1 MPFFGSDG
9 RTGGTGSTASGGVVL
24 AGAVYGGLLGRGD
37 GLGDCVAEGGLE
49 GGGDARGGSVAG
61 SCEAGVA
68 GLEVGIR
75 GE

>member
-1 MPFFGSDG
+1 V
-9 RTGGTGSTASGGVVL
+9 GG
-24 AGAVYGGLLGRGD
+24 Y

-49 GGGDARGGSVAG
+49 GGGDAGGCAVAC

-68 GLEVGIR
+68 GLEGWVG